1 MKIAPCNTHHSLP
14 ILLLPQAARSQAHA
28 FECATKPMTFPSHPH
43 ALSQNCITLDH
54 KRNKSVYRT
63 DVKYSYRSIT
73 FALCKHFLNHTNSEY
88 RQFKLW
94 LSLKD
99 LAPVGFE
106 LIWKLSRK
114 NTFVR
119 CTIQIC
125 SIYI

>member
-28 FECATKPMTFPSHPH
+28 FECVTKPMIFPSHPH
-43 ALSQNCITLDH
+43 ALSQHCITLDH

-63 DVKYSYRSIT
+63 DVKYTSIT
-73 FALCKHFLNHTNSEY
+73 FALFKHFFNHTNSEY

-106 LIWKLSRK
+106 LIWKLSREK
-114 NTFVR
+114 TRLCVVQFKYVV
-119 CTIQIC
+119 
-125 SIYI
+125 YI